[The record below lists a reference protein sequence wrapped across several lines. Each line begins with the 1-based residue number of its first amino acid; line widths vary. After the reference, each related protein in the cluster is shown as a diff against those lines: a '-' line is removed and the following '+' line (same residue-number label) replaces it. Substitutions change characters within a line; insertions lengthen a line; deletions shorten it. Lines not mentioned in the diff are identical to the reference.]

1 MYCVA
6 EPRPRRLKRFNDPHL
21 APVCRVKLNL
31 RAPAKVNL
39 GLEVTRRRPDGYH
52 ELRSILVNVDV
63 VDLLVVE
70 PGQGTV
76 LSGDGL
82 PPESIRPERELASRA
97 LRALEAVAGRSLGVG
112 LRVRKQIPLGAGLGG
127 GSADAA
133 AVLRAAPSLGLELRQ
148 GHLQELALDLGADV
162 PFQLA
167 GGAAVVGGIGEL
179 VEVLPYREM
188 WMAIAFGRVH
198 VGTAAVFEEL
208 RPDECT
214 SGKVVEAAA
223 ELWRKSSADL
233 MEALDELPN
242 MLWPAATRRQP
253 ALLNEQAAA
262 LTESGWRPRL
272 TGSGSAMFQLCRDAA
287 EARRL
292 ALAGATAGFTT
303 WACRTIPPPEV

>member
-1 MYCVA
+1 M
-6 EPRPRRLKRFNDPHL
+6 
-21 APVCRVKLNL
+21 KLNL

-39 GLEVTRRRPDGYH
+39 GLEVTGRRADGYH

-63 VDLLVVE
+63 VDLLMVE

-133 AVLRAAPSLGLELRQ
+133 AVLRAAPNLGLELRQ

-167 GGAAVVGGIGEL
+167 GGAALVGGIGEL
-179 VEVLPYREM
+179 VEALPYREI

-208 RPDECT
+208 RPDEWT

-223 ELWRKSSADL
+223 ELWRESSPDL

-253 ALLNEQAAA
+253 GPLNEQAAA

-272 TGSGSAMFQLCRDAA
+272 TGSGSAMFQICRDAA
-287 EARRL
+287 EAHRL

-303 WACRTIPPPEV
+303 WACRTIRPPEV